1 MSYSPQAL
9 LDSLGAALSE
19 LGSGDQ
25 YLVGLSGGLDS
36 VVLLHALASL
46 REQSHPA
53 IKLRAIHVNHQLQ
66 PAAADW
72 ELHCQ
77 ELCTQLGIEC
87 ITRRVEISDSSGI
100 ENAAREARYRE
111 FEAALSPPEALLL
124 AHHRDDQMET
134 VLLRLMRGAGSRGL
148 GGIPAS
154 RALGASRLLRPLLAV
169 DRAELLQ
176 YGETCELSWIEDES
190 NADTS
195 FDRNYCRHQL
205 LPLIEARWPG
215 YRESVSKS
223 AVLAAESEALL
234 QDLAAIDLTQ
244 IAAPEAGV
252 LQRDKLLALPEPRRR
267 NVLRQWLQSLGAADL
282 SWNQLQQLS
291 VEILGGAESRFL
303 ADGFQLHCYRDKLYA
318 LADDALNVLPEAMPL
333 AELRQNAA
341 LPLANNG
348 SLQFREAEGAGLV
361 HGQGDPLSIRYRQ
374 GGETCRLSG
383 RPSKSLK
390 KILQESELPPW
401 LRGRIP
407 LLYHGEELACIPG
420 VGVCDGYA
428 AKPGEAG
435 YLVDWQPPDM
445 TRRA

>member
-1 MSYSPQAL
+1 MSYSPQSL

-25 YLVGLSGGLDS
+25 CLVGLSGGLDS

-53 IKLRAIHVNHQLQ
+53 MKLRAIHVNHQLQ

-77 ELCTQLGIEC
+77 KLCTQLGIEC
-87 ITRRVEISDSSGI
+87 ITRRVEIPDSSGI

-111 FEAALSPPEALLL
+111 FEAALSPAEVLLL

-154 RALGASRLLRPLLAV
+154 RALGASRLLRPLLAI

-244 IAAPEAGV
+244 IVAPTAGA

-267 NVLRQWLQSLGAADL
+267 NLLRHWLQSLGAADL

-361 HGQGDPLSIRYRQ
+361 HGQGGSLSIRYRQ

-407 LLYHGEELACIPG
+407 LLYHGEDLACIPG
-420 VGVCDGYA
+420 VGVCDGFA

-445 TRRA
+445 TLRA

>member
-9 LDSLGAALSE
+9 IDKLGAALNE
-19 LGSGDQ
+19 LGGAEQ
-25 YLVGLSGGLDS
+25 FLVGLSGGLDS
-36 VVLLHALASL
+36 VVLLHAIASL

-53 IKLRAIHVNHQLQ
+53 MKLRAIHVNHQLQ
-66 PAAADW
+66 PTANDW
-72 ELHCQ
+72 ERHC
-77 ELCTQLGIEC
+77 EALCEQLGIEC
-87 ITRRVEISDSSGI
+87 LTRRVEISQDSGI
-100 ENAAREARYRE
+100 ENAARDARYRE
-111 FEAALSPPEALLL
+111 FESALSPPEALLL

-148 GGIPAS
+148 SGIPVS
-154 RALGASRLLRPLLAV
+154 RAIGASRLLRPLLNI
-169 DRAELLQ
+169 DRAELLK
-176 YGETCELSWIEDES
+176 YGQICELSWVEDES
-190 NADTS
+190 NADTG

-223 AVLAAESEALL
+223 ASLAAENEILL
-234 QDLAAIDLTQ
+234 QDLAAIDLVQVASST
-244 IAAPEAGV
+244 AGV
-252 LQRDKLLALPEPRRR
+252 LQREKLLAMPEPRRR
-267 NVLRQWLQSLGAADL
+267 NVLRHWLQNLGAGDL

-318 LADDALNVLPEAMPL
+318 LADAALQVLPEDMPL
-333 AELRQNAA
+333 AALRQTDA

-348 SLQFREAEGAGLV
+348 SLQFREAEGAGLAYS
-361 HGQGDPLSIRYRQ
+361 QGDPLNIRYRQ
-374 GGETCRLSG
+374 GGEACRLSG

-407 LLYHGEELACIPG
+407 LLYSGEELVCIPG
-420 VGVCDGYA
+420 VGVCEDFA
-428 AKPGEAG
+428 AKPGETG

-445 TRRA
+445 TLHK